1 MKFILGKKIE
11 MSQVFKEDGTV
22 VPVTLVKTEEC
33 NVVQVKTKDND
44 GYEAVKIGF
53 ESLPERK
60 IKKSGTPYRYLKEF
74 RGDINEIKTGDKI
87 SLDIFEPGDR
97 VKVSGVSKG
106 KGFQGAVKRWGFSG
120 KLTSSHGNKHEHRT
134 LGSTGSC
141 KPSRVVKGKK
151 MPGRMGGDRVS
162 VKNLEIVSIDKKNN
176 IISIKGAIPGRRGT
190 LLEIRG

>member
-1 MKFILGKKIE
+1 

>member
-141 KPSRVVKGKK
+141 KPSRVVKVKK
-151 MPGRMGGDRVS
+151 C
-162 VKNLEIVSIDKKNN
+162 LEEW
-176 IISIKGAIPGRRGT
+176 GAIEFQLKT
-190 LLEIRG
+190 

>member
-33 NVVQVKTKDND
+33 SVVQVKTKDND

-141 KPSRVVKGKK
+141 SPARVIKGRR
-151 MPGRMGGDRVS
+151 MSGRMGGDRVS
-162 VKNLEIVSIDKKNN
+162 IKNLEIVSIDKKNN

>member
-11 MSQVFKEDGTV
+11 MSQIFKEDGTV
-22 VPVTLVKTEEC
+22 VPVTLVKTGEC

-44 GYEAVKIGF
+44 GYEAIKIGF

-74 RGDINEIKTGDKI
+74 RGDINDIKVGDKI
-87 SLDIFEPGDR
+87 SLEMFELGDR

-106 KGFQGAVKRWGFSG
+106 KGFQGGVKRWGFSG
-120 KLTSSHGNKHEHRT
+120 KLSATHGNKHEHRT
-134 LGSTGSC
+134 LGSTGCCS
-141 KPSRVVKGKK
+141 PSRVIKGRR
-151 MPGRMGGDRVS
+151 MPGRMGSDRVS
-162 VKNLEIVSIDKKNN
+162 VKNLEIVDIDKKNN
-176 IISIKGAIPGRRGT
+176 IISIKGAIPGRRGV